1 MERMP
6 HHASTQIDLTQESLR
21 GGVPPFNGG
30 AGGRNPQIGVLPSL
44 EKSKPTGIHHLPLC
58 LVQQLTDPY
67 PELTLFSFVA
77 ILQQPQAFE

>member
-30 AGGRNPQIGVLPSL
+30 AGGRNPQIRVLPPL
-44 EKSKPTGIHHLPLC
+44 EESKPTGIYRLLLR
-58 LVQQLTDPY
+58 LVQQL
-67 PELTLFSFVA
+67 L
-77 ILQQPQAFE
+77 